1 LIIRKNQKIIDL
13 DSLKT
18 FHFEVKEDKKAG
30 NYTIKYE
37 IKGTS
42 EERVRTIPVNVQ
54 KMIDEH

>member
-1 LIIRKNQKIIDL
+1 M

-18 FHFEVKEDKKAG
+18 FHFEVKEDQNAG

-54 KMIDEH
+54 KMIDEY

>member
-1 LIIRKNQKIIDL
+1 M
-13 DSLKT
+13 KT
-18 FHFEVKEDKKAG
+18 FHLEVKEDKKAG